1 MLRKASFLLGD
12 QSMKSFWIPDSSHSG
27 PLASLALGQI
37 CLGIV
42 PSLDLLRLQLDSE
55 YCVSN
60 DRLGRELTIA
70 LYTLILQPKIHR
82 EKSPTRS
89 HQRGLFA
96 LFALL
101 LPSSPPL
108 RLRLRNRAWGRTP
121 LAVYKPGIR
130 VTKLPPR
137 WLMPLSTWK
146 GQTNGEAEILNTW
159 MVIVKRKACY
169 RKRLNNKRDSIKGL
183 IQDLFQTS
191 PKACF

>member
-27 PLASLALGQI
+27 PLASLTLSQI

-60 DRLGRELTIA
+60 AGRELTIT
-70 LYTLILQPKIHR
+70 LYTFILQPKIHR

-89 HQRGLFA
+89 DQRGLFA

-130 VTKLPPR
+130 VTKAMTKLPPTPR
-137 WLMPLSTWK
+137 WGTSCPYPL
-146 GQTNGEAEILNTW
+146 
-159 MVIVKRKACY
+159 
-169 RKRLNNKRDSIKGL
+169 
-183 IQDLFQTS
+183 
-191 PKACF
+191 